1 MMHTTMNNKRLAE
14 LAFAQNGQTRFPH
27 DETYW
32 LLPSLRPLLGLLPS
46 CRGYDIRPVLTPFQ
60 HDAANMLVQQMHPC
74 RCDNGEPHRQ
84 WIDDPNRVTLAAR
97 QYDELA
103 ATLTLDRDNPE
114 GLLADALY
122 APELARLR
130 HPERIVCEVSRL
142 AVDPD
147 FSSRDLLIALFQAAF
162 KYARNV
168 FAASDAVIE
177 VNPRHSRY
185 YQRLLGFRQIGRR
198 RQCRRLDAPVVLLH
212 QELDDMTDLR
222 S

>member
-1 MMHTTMNNKRLAE
+1 MHTAINSKRLPE
-14 LAFAQNGQTRFPH
+14 MAFAQYGQARGRRDGACRLF
-27 DETYW
+27 
-32 LLPSLRPLLGLLPS
+32 PSLRPLWGLLPR
-46 CRGYDIRPVLTPFQ
+46 CRGYDIRPVQTILQ
-60 HDAANMLVQQMHPC
+60 HDAANMLVQQMHAC
-74 RCDNGEPHRQ
+74 YSDNSESPGQR
-84 WIDDPNRVTLAAR
+84 IDDPNRVTLAAR

-103 ATLTLDRDNPE
+103 ATLTLHRDSAE

-122 APELARLR
+122 ATELVRLR
-130 HPERIVCEVSRL
+130 RPERIVCEVSRL

-185 YQRLLGFRQIGRR
+185 YQRLLGFRQIGRQR
-198 RQCRRLDAPVVLLH
+198 HCRRHEAPVVLLH
-212 QELDDMTDLR
+212 QELDGMTAHHA
-222 S
+222 

>member
-1 MMHTTMNNKRLAE
+1 MHTAINNKRLPE
-14 LAFAQNGQTRFPH
+14 MAFAPGGQARRPR
-27 DETYW
+27 DEVSR
-32 LLPSLRPLLGLLPS
+32 LLPSLRALRGLLPH
-46 CRGYDIRPVLTPFQ
+46 CRGYDIRPVRTILH
-60 HDAANMLVQQMHPC
+60 HDAASMLVQQSHFW
-74 RCDNGEPHRQ
+74 RGDNRESHGQRM
-84 WIDDPNRVTLAAR
+84 DDPNRVILAAR

-103 ATLTLDRDNPE
+103 ATLMLSRDSPQ

-130 HPERIVCEVSRL
+130 RPERIVCEVSRL

-147 FSSRDLLIALFQAAF
+147 FSSRDLLIALFKAAF
-162 KYARNV
+162 QYARDF

-177 VNPRHSRY
+177 VNPRHARY
-185 YQRLLGFRQIGRR
+185 YQRLLGFKLIGRQ

-212 QELDDMTDLR
+212 QELDGMDMLR